1 MRAAAL
7 HGMLVTMKVAVW
19 SIALAACRASQ
30 PAPPVSNHMLAPS
43 AEAPIDAAPRGGAAA
58 IAKLE
63 QFADDMCKCPDRDCA
78 DHVIDAMTQWAED
91 LARDGEATPKVNSAE
106 DEQARAATDRM
117 SRCMSD
123 VYRRRAGSG
132 VTSP

>member
-1 MRAAAL
+1 MLDGMRAAVL
-7 HGMLVTMKVAVW
+7 

-30 PAPPVSNHMLAPS
+30 PAPPPVSNHVSAPA
-43 AEAPIDAAPRGGAAA
+43 AEAPADAAPTGGAST

-78 DHVIDAMTQWAED
+78 EHVVDTMTQWAED
-91 LARDGEATPKVNSAE
+91 LARAGEATPKVNSAE
-106 DEQARAATDRM
+106 DEQARAATGRM

-132 VTSP
+132 SGSIP

>member
-1 MRAAAL
+1 MLGGMRAAVL
-7 HGMLVTMKVAVW
+7 

-30 PAPPVSNHMLAPS
+30 PAPPPVSNHVSAPV
-43 AEAPIDAAPRGGAAA
+43 ADAPADAALTGGAAA

-78 DHVIDAMTQWAED
+78 DHVLDAMTQWAED

-106 DEQARAATDRM
+106 DEQAHAATDRV

-132 VTSP
+132 AGGSP